1 MKQRRDI
8 VATINPSKTCF
19 LDFQVKGTG
28 MFETSYLLTT
38 LVFSSIGLG
47 YFIYGKKQKQKIVF
61 YSRIELMVFPYAV
74 TTNPGMIVTGLVLI
88 AVPKIFNY
96 LGWD

>member
-1 MKQRRDI
+1 LKQRRDI

-38 LVFSSIGLG
+38 LLFNSIGLG
-47 YFIYGKKQKQKIVF
+47 YFLYGKKQKHKIVY
-61 YSRIELMVFPYAV
+61 YSGIGLVVFPYVV
-74 TTNPGMIVTGLVLI
+74 TSNPGMIVTGLVLI
-88 AVPKIFNY
+88 AVPKIFKY

>member
-1 MKQRRDI
+1 LKQRRDI

-47 YFIYGKKQKQKIVF
+47 HFIYGKKQKQKIVF
-61 YSRIELMVFPYAV
+61 YSRIGLMVFPYAV
-74 TTNPGMIVTGLVLI
+74 TTNPGMIVTGVVLM
-88 AVPKIFNY
+88 AVPKMFKY
-96 LGWD
+96 LNWG